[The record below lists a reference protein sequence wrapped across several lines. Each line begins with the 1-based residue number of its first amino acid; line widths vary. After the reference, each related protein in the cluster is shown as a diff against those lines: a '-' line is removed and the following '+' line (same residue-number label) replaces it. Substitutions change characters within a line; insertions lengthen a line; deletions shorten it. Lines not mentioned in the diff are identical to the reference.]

1 MKKIIC
7 MCLIILGCSDD
18 IAPTVEI
25 TYPSDNDTAFG
36 IITVTINADDDIELD
51 RVGLF
56 IDSEILEYSYG
67 DYTSHSF
74 IIDTDYFE
82 NRIHTIYAKAYD
94 VADNYKNSEVI
105 EVTFLN

>member
-36 IITVTINADDDIELD
+36 CRDAL
-51 RVGLF
+51 RPG
-56 IDSEILEYSYG
+56 DSKDNEDFRIPENG
-67 DYTSHSF
+67 FTAAYTDF
-74 IIDTDYFE
+74 DWDQ
-82 NRIHTIYAKAYD
+82 
-94 VADNYKNSEVI
+94 
-105 EVTFLN
+105 